1 MDEEVERS
9 LPPDDPAPE
18 PPARPFLTRR
28 RLLFGVGI
36 VAVAVLVVF
45 LSATILYRTGFFD
58 SYIKDQLTA
67 KMAEIGITF
76 SADKFRVSAS
86 PLSVEL
92 RNATFNNATT
102 GEKLFFIREA
112 KLGLTVLDLLSWSTS
127 RDIRIDSTDIEGG
140 ELWIT
145 FDKDGRSN
153 FSGLH
158 MVEDQKGSAVNF
170 RYESVAVSLKD
181 SVVHFGDVSRNIAA
195 DANELSVELT
205 PDTTDGSTDGLR
217 FKFDLNAR
225 NSNFGYG
232 EGRVENISILAKGI
246 ADETHAEVSDLQIS
260 SPIGDTVISGT
271 ITDWA
276 HPRYDLNADSSLDL
290 TQLSQ
295 IFATGTALR
304 GVGNFK
310 GKISGEGEKYRVEGT
325 ASSEAFRAAGVYLK
339 GANIAATVEG
349 TNANY
354 TANGTAIAEMLTFDD
369 FRLDVLK
376 LAGNVRGTG
385 TDFRWVGE
393 LQAIAARTPSM
404 TIGKL
409 FLADAVA
416 EYRDKELAAS
426 AVNGRAQRFA
436 IGDTEFEDLQARGL
450 KVGYTNGDVT
460 VSSNSATAGKFSTED
475 YSIGGVKGGAVD
487 VRHRKGQTDV
497 TVNDLHAA
505 DATLGDS
512 KVKNLTAKKFELT
525 DVPAETRVKLQNVRG
540 DDVAVAG
547 MRINGLESPLLE
559 TKTADG
565 TTVIYS
571 DSTRIAKLDSDAA
584 TLGSLNIAGV
594 RLTIRQGRVEG
605 RSQDIDAGS
614 VTLKNSDALANG
626 GNLEN
631 VKLARPVFI
640 LEPSGRY
647 RASADMSIGGGALG
661 SIALGDGKAKVVVT
675 SERAELSDLHASVMN
690 GSLDGQ
696 VSIAFRRSGNSTV
709 DTNFTGLD
717 LSKLAAIQSGRV
729 IPLEGSTNGS
739 VHLTFA
745 GTNFRASSGTVEA
758 TIAATAGS
766 DADDKLPIS
775 GRIDLAATDGLFRIN
790 EANFQTDKSRLNAT
804 GQFDLST
811 DNSDLAVKLSSS
823 DASEITKLVHVTGAF
838 PALETQLDSMQA
850 EIGGSLAFDGHLS
863 GAFLDPD
870 INGKASI
877 ERVAL
882 RGRTVGSVSSDL
894 IVSADGFKLEN
905 GRLTEPGGGFAN
917 FDVTIPSY
925 GSNNTTVNADLT
937 NINAGN
943 LLAALPIDLPAR
955 IKDLSGSTSG
965 RVSING
971 LPNAATGDIDLSA
984 DNGLVAG
991 QNFDSLKAKA
1001 IFAGS
1006 RIEVQ
1011 NVEMNIG
1018 DGRLTA
1024 QGQYDRGSKDFDAKI
1039 TGKAIPVPLILAFLP
1054 PNDSIP
1060 VIGGNADVSLVAS
1073 GNADRFSTV
1082 NVTGSGTAADVTVGE
1097 NSIGNVNF
1105 DAKTVGGQ
1113 LTANLTADFSGHPQS
1128 LNATLDLTNDDLPLQ
1143 ASTEF
1148 RDNPL
1153 EPFLAFIPKVRDFGI
1168 SGTAR
1173 GRVDFGG
1180 NLSTLKPDGTRTI
1193 SAENLSGTA
1202 RFDALSLQIQD
1213 TPLNAAEPIV
1223 AKLSANAITF
1233 ESAHFTGAGSDIRIS
1248 GTKAISDTVEN
1259 RLAVEGKMNLALLN
1273 LATKDLFFAGNADVS
1288 VRLVGL
1294 NPQANLT
1301 GSVATENAAFA
1312 AFVGN
1317 DRLTFSR
1324 VKARVIFTSD
1334 QAEIEEASGYLGGGK
1349 FTATAGAL
1357 LDGLSIRNFRS
1368 TLNGENVTVP
1378 FPEDFLTTGDAR
1390 LEITGVRRSPADP
1403 LQTTISGRV
1412 YASRSLYTKDIDLAN
1427 IVGGRRARALSAGT
1441 SSLTAPRFDLV
1452 IEGRNALVV
1461 RNNIADLTAS
1471 VSLNLS
1477 GDTDNPILSGRIV
1490 ANGGTLLYRRD
1501 RYEIQRGVL
1510 EFPPDTFIDPVVN
1523 LQAEAE
1529 IGGYQVFVSL
1539 NGPLN
1544 DTEQVTASVRSS
1556 PALPQADIVSLI
1568 TTGSLTNAAGGIPT
1582 LAQTGIRTAAEI
1594 LTDAVINNPAR
1605 RATDKLFGLNVFEI
1619 DPILAGEQLNPGAR
1633 LTVGR
1638 QINNNLRVTYATN
1651 LSQDQN
1657 QVLAL
1662 EYRVSNKLSFVAQY
1676 EQRSLTNVTRN
1687 RDNFSF
1693 EIRFKRRF

>member
-1 MDEEVERS
+1 MDDELEIS
-9 LPPDDPAPE
+9 LPPDEPEPAPD
-18 PPARPFLTRR
+18 ARPFFTRR
-28 RLLFGVGI
+28 RLLTAVGVAAI
-36 VAVAVLVVF
+36 ALLVVF
-45 LSATILYRTGFFD
+45 LAVTVMYRTGVFD
-58 SYIKDQLTA
+58 SYIKDKFSA

-76 SADKFRVSAS
+76 SADKFRVTAS
-86 PLSVEL
+86 PMTLEL
-92 RNATFNNATT
+92 QNATFNNTAT
-102 GEKLFFIREA
+102 GEELFFIREA

-127 RDIRIDSTDIEGG
+127 RDVRIDTTDINGAEV
-140 ELWIT
+140 WIT
-145 FDKDGRSN
+145 FDKEGRSN

-158 MVEDQKGSAVNF
+158 LVEDQKGSAVNF
-170 RYESVAVSLKD
+170 RYESVVVSLKD
-181 SVVHFGDVSRNIAA
+181 SVVHFGDLSRKIEAS
-195 DANELSVELT
+195 ANELSVALT
-205 PDTTDGSTDGLR
+205 PDKQDASSNALR
-217 FKFDLNAR
+217 FKFDINAR
-225 NSNFGYG
+225 NSAFAYG
-232 EGRVENISILAKGI
+232 EGRAENISVLAKGI

-260 SPIGDTVISGT
+260 SPFGDTFISGT
-271 ITDWA
+271 IADWT
-276 HPRYDLNADSSLDL
+276 HPRYDLSAESSLDL

-295 IFATGTALR
+295 AFSTGTALR

-310 GKISGEGEKYRVEGT
+310 GKISGEGENYRVEGT
-325 ASSEAFRAAGVYLK
+325 ATSEAFRAAGVYLK

-349 TNANY
+349 TNSNY
-354 TANGTAIAEMLTFDD
+354 TANGTAIAELLTFDD
-369 FRLDVLK
+369 FRIDFLK
-376 LAGNVRGTG
+376 MTGNVRGTG

-393 LQAIAARTPSM
+393 LQAIAAKTPSM

-409 FLADAVA
+409 FLADAAA
-416 EYRDKELAAS
+416 EYRDEQLKAS
-426 AVNGRAQRFA
+426 AVDGRVQRFA
-436 IGDTEFEDLQARGL
+436 IGDTEFEDLHARNL
-450 KVGYTNGDVT
+450 RVGYKDGDVT
-460 VSSNSATAGKFSTED
+460 VSSNSATTKNFSTED
-475 YSIGGVKGGAVD
+475 FTIGSVTSGSVD
-487 VRHRKGQTDV
+487 VHHQKGKTDV
-497 TVNDLHAA
+497 AVNDVRAS
-505 DATLGDS
+505 DATLGDA

-525 DVPAETRVKLQNVRG
+525 DVPAKTRVKLQNVRG
-540 DDVAVAG
+540 ENVAIAG
-547 MRINGLESPLLE
+547 MRITGLESPLLE
-559 TKTADG
+559 TRTADG
-565 TTVIYS
+565 TTLVYS
-571 DSTRIAKLDSDAA
+571 DTTRIAKLDSDAA

-594 RLTIRQGRVEG
+594 RLTIKQGRVES
-605 RSQDIDAGS
+605 RSDDIDAGN
-614 VTLKNSDALANG
+614 VTLKNSEALANG
-626 GNLEN
+626 GSLED
-631 VKLARPVFI
+631 VKLGRPVFV

-661 SIALGDGKAKVVVT
+661 SIALGNGSAKVVVT
-675 SERAELSDLHASVMN
+675 NDRADLTDLHASVMN
-690 GSLDGQ
+690 GSLDGK
-696 VSIAFRRSGNSTV
+696 VSIALDKKGDSTI
-709 DTNFTGLD
+709 DTNFTDLD

-729 IPLEGSTNGS
+729 ITLEGSTDGNA
-739 VHLTFA
+739 HLTFP
-745 GTNFRASSGTVEA
+745 GTNFRAASGTVQA

-766 DADDKLPIS
+766 SQDGSLPIG
-775 GRIDLAATDGLFRIN
+775 GRIDLAATNGLFRIN
-790 EANFQTDKSRLNAT
+790 EAELHTDRSRLDAT
-804 GQFDLST
+804 GQFDLSA
-811 DNSDLAVKLSSS
+811 DDSQLSVKLASS
-823 DASEITKLVHVTGAF
+823 DASEITKLVRVTGAL
-838 PALETQLDSMQA
+838 PELERQLDDMQA
-850 EIGGSLAFDGHLS
+850 EIGGDLVFNGTLT
-863 GAFLDPD
+863 GNLLDPD
-870 INGKASI
+870 VNGKASI
-877 ERVAL
+877 GVVAL
-882 RGRTVGSVSSDL
+882 RGRQLGSVTSDL
-894 IVSADGFKLEN
+894 AVSTDGFKLEN
-905 GRLTEPGGGFAN
+905 GRLVEPGGGFAN
-917 FDVTIPSY
+917 FDITIPSY
-925 GSNNTTVNADLT
+925 GSNNTTVNAKLT

-955 IKDLSGSTSG
+955 IKDLSGNTSG
-965 RVSING
+965 SVNISG
-971 LPNAATGDIDLSA
+971 LPNAAAGSIDLAA

-1001 IFAGS
+1001 VFAGTQ
-1006 RIEVQ
+1006 IDVQ

-1018 DGRLTA
+1018 SGRLTA
-1024 QGQYDRGSKDFDAKI
+1024 TGKYDRGSKDFDANI
-1039 TGKAIPVPLILAFLP
+1039 TGKTIPVPLILAFLP

-1060 VIGGNADVSLVAS
+1060 AITGNADVSLVAN

-1082 NVTGSGTAADVTVGE
+1082 NVTGTGTATDVVVGE
-1097 NSIGNVNF
+1097 SSIGNVNF
-1105 DAKTVGGQ
+1105 DAKTVGGI

-1128 LNATLDLTNDDLPLQ
+1128 LNATLDLANDDLPLT

-1153 EPFLAFIPKVRDFGI
+1153 EPFLAFIPKLRDFGI
-1168 SGTAR
+1168 TGTAR
-1173 GRVDFGG
+1173 GRIDFGG
-1180 NLSTLKPDGTRTI
+1180 NLSSLRADGTRAIT
-1193 SAENLSGTA
+1193 AENLSGTA

-1223 AKLSANAITF
+1223 AKLSAAAITF
-1233 ESAHFTGAGSDIRIS
+1233 ESAHFTGAGSDIRIT
-1248 GTKAISDTVEN
+1248 GTKAISETVEN

-1301 GSVATENAAFA
+1301 GSVSTENAAFA

-1324 VKARVIFTSD
+1324 VKTRVIFTSD
-1334 QAEIEEASGYLGGGK
+1334 QAEIEQASGYLGGGK
-1349 FTATAGAL
+1349 FTAAGGAL
-1357 LDGLSIRNFRS
+1357 LDGLSIRNFRA
-1368 TLNGENVTVP
+1368 TLNGENITVP

-1390 LEITGVRRSPADP
+1390 LEIIGLRRTAADP

-1412 YASRSLYTKDIDLAN
+1412 FASRSLYTKDIDLAN
-1427 IVGGRRARALSAGT
+1427 VVGARRARALSAGA
-1441 SSLTAPRFDLV
+1441 SSMTAPRFDLV

-1471 VSLNLS
+1471 VSLNLT
-1477 GDTDNPILSGRIV
+1477 GDADNPILYGRIV

-1523 LQAEAE
+1523 LQAETE
-1529 IGGYQVFVSL
+1529 INGYQIFVSL

-1605 RATDKLFGLNVFEI
+1605 KATDKLFGLNVFEI